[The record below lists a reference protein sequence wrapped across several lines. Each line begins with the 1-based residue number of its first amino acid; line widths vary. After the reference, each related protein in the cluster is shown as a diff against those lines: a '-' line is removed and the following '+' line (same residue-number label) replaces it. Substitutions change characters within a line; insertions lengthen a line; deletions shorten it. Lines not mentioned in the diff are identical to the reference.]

1 MMHADLVILDSRIT
15 PHDLRYLNAFVRP
28 KLLEDS
34 KAEGSKFLMYILAS
48 PLIEVD
54 LGTVLQLALK
64 VKSNTCP

>member
-15 PHDLRYLNAFVRP
+15 PNDLRYLNAFVKP

>member
-15 PHDLRYLNAFVRP
+15 PHDLQYLNAFVKP

-48 PLIEVD
+48 PFREGD
-54 LGTVLQLALK
+54 LGKVLLLTLK
-64 VKSNTCP
+64 MESKTSP

>member
-1 MMHADLVILDSRIT
+1 MMHADLVIVDSRIT
-15 PHDLRYLNAFVRP
+15 PHDLRYLNAFVKP

-48 PLIEVD
+48 PLIEAD

-64 VKSNTCP
+64 VESNTCP

>member
-1 MMHADLVILDSRIT
+1 MMHADLVILDSGIT
-15 PHDLRYLNAFVRP
+15 PHDLRYLNAFVKP

-48 PLIEVD
+48 PLIEAD

-64 VKSNTCP
+64 VESNTCP

>member
-1 MMHADLVILDSRIT
+1 MMHADLVIVDSRIT
-15 PHDLRYLNAFVRP
+15 PHDLRYLNAFVKP

-34 KAEGSKFLMYILAS
+34 KAEGSKFLMCILAS

-64 VKSNTCP
+64 VESNTCP

>member
-15 PHDLRYLNAFVRP
+15 PHDLRYLNAFVKP

>member
-15 PHDLRYLNAFVRP
+15 PHDLRHLNAFVKP

-48 PLIEVD
+48 PSIEVD

-64 VKSNTCP
+64 VESNTCP

>member
-15 PHDLRYLNAFVRP
+15 PHDLRYLNAFVKP

-34 KAEGSKFLMYILAS
+34 KAEGSKFLKYILAS